1 MKTFI
6 ASLIILVLVSVAII
20 ANAIY
25 VDNLLGDISNEA
37 DKLTPES
44 HQIFEQVYSSWEK
57 NRDFVAISAPHEKID
72 DVDMT
77 MTIMKELY
85 SNNSFLNFYEY
96 KATLLEYIE
105 EIQNHE
111 RLSFDSIF

>member
-1 MKTFI
+1 MKAFI
-6 ASLIILVLVSVAII
+6 VSLVVLVLVSGVII
-20 ANAIY
+20 GNAIY
-25 VDNLLGDISNEA
+25 VDKTLGQISQGAEELL
-37 DKLTPES
+37 PES
-44 HQIFEQVYSSWEK
+44 EDEFLQIYNDWEK
-57 NRDFVAISAPHEKID
+57 NRSYIAISAPHGKID

-85 SNNSFLNFYEY
+85 ENDSFLNFYEY
-96 KATLLEYIE
+96 KATLIEYIE